1 MGPETCK
8 LTDDVGAVFAFCSLL
23 ALQNLKIKAIRESD
37 FYRLILSIGMG
48 SEIIGRAAPTSSI
61 SRTDIIGKYR
71 DHRQLSTGGLRCIVF
86 RHRTTPPVSSTPR
99 SLVAAHFALA
109 AALAQRPIAR
119 RSSVNLQVRSQEHT
133 AERQS
138 AMHR

>member
-8 LTDDVGAVFAFCSLL
+8 LTDDVGAVFGFCSLI

-71 DHRQLSTGGLRCIVF
+71 DHR
-86 RHRTTPPVSSTPR
+86 
-99 SLVAAHFALA
+99 
-109 AALAQRPIAR
+109 
-119 RSSVNLQVRSQEHT
+119 
-133 AERQS
+133 
-138 AMHR
+138 